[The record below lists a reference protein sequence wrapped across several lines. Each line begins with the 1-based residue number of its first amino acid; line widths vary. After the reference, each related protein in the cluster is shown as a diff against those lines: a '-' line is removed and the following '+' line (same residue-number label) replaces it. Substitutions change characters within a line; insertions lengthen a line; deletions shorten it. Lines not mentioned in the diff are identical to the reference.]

1 MEAQYVHWILWI
13 VLCIAGVAVL
23 EMMGF
28 SIIEKTHA
36 IMKSL
41 SGFSEKTDTPEER
54 EFQKALL
61 KYRTPPLELLKWLP
75 EQEGG
80 LDQRQLLFHLQ
91 RWIVPF
97 QTPLPGGTRRAQPL
111 PPSLLQGL

>member
-54 EFQKALL
+54 GTHPFEALYPPYPGGWDPEIVDSRCKAAE
-61 KYRTPPLELLKWLP
+61 KGA
-75 EQEGG
+75 GG
-80 LDQRQLLFHLQ
+80 L
-91 RWIVPF
+91 
-97 QTPLPGGTRRAQPL
+97 G
-111 PPSLLQGL
+111 